1 MPTRLYTLRFIR
13 VPRVMRECTSLFA
26 ALILLS
32 GCARFPSAPIL
43 PDEADLFSDPI
54 NLEPEGVDEDPAGPF
69 RLAPGDILTLHL
81 FSVETSEIPGVFV
94 DASGS
99 LHLPLAGSVE
109 VGGMT
114 LAEAEEVIQLA
125 LREYDEVVRVS
136 LIVTTPAGHQASVLG
151 AVETPG
157 RVLITEG
164 LRLADLLASAGGA
177 TPYRAQDGTDQTADL
192 GGARLVRGG
201 EIVPVSVERAL
212 VGDTRHNIL
221 VQPGDHLYVPG
232 SRGRAITVL
241 GEVDA
246 PNLIPYQN
254 GIRLTQALALTGGLS
269 ADGHRRDIR
278 VIRGSLGK
286 PRVYGVNLKKL
297 VEGNGPDIVLAPG
310 DIIFVTRTGVAN
322 IRDALGAIGPILVAG
337 GMFGSNVGAIMV
349 TQ

>member
-1 MPTRLYTLRFIR
+1 MPTRLIALAFTLAPILA
-13 VPRVMRECTSLFA
+13 PLFA
-26 ALILLS
+26 LS
-32 GCARFPSAPIL
+32 ACARFPNAPIL

-54 NLEPEGVDEDPAGPF
+54 DLEPEGVDDDLAGPF
-69 RLAPGDILTLHL
+69 RLAPGDILTLQL
-81 FSVETSEIPGVFV
+81 YSVETTDVPGVFV
-94 DASGS
+94 DASGH
-99 LHLPLAGSVE
+99 LHIPLAGSVE

-114 LAEAEEVIQLA
+114 LGEAEEVIQIA
-125 LREYDEVVRVS
+125 LREFDEVVRVS
-136 LIVTTPAGHQASVLG
+136 LIVNTPAGHQASVLG

-157 RVLITEG
+157 RVLLTEG
-164 LRLADLLASAGGA
+164 IRLADLLAAAGGA
-177 TPYRAQDGTDQTADL
+177 TPYRAQDGSDQTADL
-192 GGARLVRGG
+192 GGARLVRSG

-221 VQPGDHLYVPG
+221 IRPGDHLYVPG

-246 PNLIPYQN
+246 PNLIPYQT

-269 ADGHRRDIR
+269 SDAHRRDIR

-297 VEGNGPDIVLAPG
+297 VEGSGPDIVLAPG

-322 IRDALGAIGPILVAG
+322 IRDALGAIGPVLVAG

>member
-1 MPTRLYTLRFIR
+1 MPTRLKPLSHTCARTLT
-13 VPRVMRECTSLFA
+13 PLFV
-26 ALILLS
+26 ALIVFS
-32 GCARFPSAPIL
+32 GCARFPNAPIH
-43 PDEADLFSDPI
+43 PDETDLFSDPI
-54 NLEPEGVDEDPAGPF
+54 SLEPEGVDEDPAGLF
-69 RLAPGDILTLHL
+69 TLAPGDILTLRL
-81 FSVETSEIPGVFV
+81 FSLETTEVAGVFI
-94 DASGS
+94 DASGH
-99 LHLPLAGSVE
+99 LHLPLAGSVK
-109 VGGMT
+109 VGGLT
-114 LAEAEEVIQLA
+114 LGEAEEVIQIA
-125 LREYDEVVRVS
+125 LRQYDEVVRVS
-136 LIVTTPAGHQASVLG
+136 LIVTMPAGHQASVLG

-157 RVLITEG
+157 RVLVTEG

-192 GGARLVRGG
+192 GGARLVRNG

-212 VGDTRHNIL
+212 VGDARHNIL

-246 PNLIPYQN
+246 PNLIPYQT

-269 ADGHRRDIR
+269 SDGHRRDIR

-297 VEGNGPDIVLAPG
+297 VEGTSPDIVLAPG
-310 DIIFVTRTGVAN
+310 DIVFVTRTGVAN

-349 TQ
+349 TR